1 MTPQDFIGY
10 LGKERRP
17 QFVEVGRVHKLRQ
30 VLRNETVAW
39 VDEFIRDR
47 GMEEILDLLYR
58 TVDIE
63 WREEHEDSLLHE
75 TLLCLKAL
83 FTTSSALNQ
92 LENIQEKLFPTLLHL
107 LFDEERKGPSE
118 FSTRSIIVSLLL
130 TYLTSSPS
138 SSLPQR
144 ARILLSYLRDPS
156 KPVEKQ
162 PPSFIA
168 TIYHSR
174 PFRVW
179 NNEILNVTKE
189 VFWIFMHHYNVI
201 PSPPQIEYPN
211 GASFADIH
219 FPKER
224 PPVAAAPYIGGVEW
238 DATSYLATHLDLL
251 NAVIASLPRPEERNT
266 LRRELRD
273 SGFEKCMGSQLRVC
287 KEKFYGHVHAGL
299 ITWIGAASTDGWPYD
314 DVRQGPPREDRKG
327 GSPRKTA
334 SPKKK
339 QAGEKAPVLDMPRLD
354 LKVGAGKIGEDTWL

>member
-1 MTPQDFIGY
+1 M
-10 LGKERRP
+10 
-17 QFVEVGRVHKLRQ
+17 
-30 VLRNETVAW
+30 
-39 VDEFIRDR
+39 DEFIDEG
-47 GMEEILDLLYR
+47 GMGEVLGLLYR

-75 TLLCLKAL
+75 NLLCLKAL
-83 FTTSSALNQ
+83 FTTSSALEQ
-92 LENIQEKLFPTLLHL
+92 LEKIQKKLFPTLLHL

-130 TYLTSSPS
+130 TYLTSSPK

-144 ARILLSYLRDPS
+144 AHTLLSYLRDPS
-156 KPVEKQ
+156 RPEEKQ
-162 PPSFIA
+162 PPNFIA

-174 PFRVW
+174 PYRVW

-189 VFWIFMHHYNVI
+189 VFWIFMHHCNI
-201 PSPPQIEYPN
+201 LPSPPQSEHPS
-211 GASFADIH
+211 ATCFAETH

-251 NAVIASLPRPEERNT
+251 NAIIASLPTLEGRNT

-273 SGFEKCMGSQLRVC
+273 SGFEKCMGGQLRVC

-299 ITWIGAASTDGWPYD
+299 ITWIGAASEDGWPFE
-314 DVRQGPPREDRKG
+314 DVRQGPPREEKKG
-327 GSPRKTA
+327 VSPRKGA

-339 QAGEKAPVLDMPRLD
+339 KEKEKQIGGDKAPVLEMPKLD
-354 LKVGAGKIGEDTWL
+354 LGVGVGVGVGNRDEDAWL